1 MTEAK
6 SREIEAVAFA
16 FRHVPVA
23 GFRILHSLAWGRF
36 CYVDDLVT
44 DEQSRSEGLGAEL
57 MDWLLA
63 FARERLSARAEVR
76 EDLHPDD
83 VFWCT
88 ADPGWVTGTSY
99 GIIAPLTNVGEFI
112 PRVLR
117 DYLGAFCV
125 WDGGRLPTDAE
136 WEKVARGPDGFDYA
150 LGMTISDDEVSLY
163 NWRKNPGASV
173 TVVGI
178 QSTRDSYMPNRYG
191 IYHLTG
197 NVAEWSQSVN
207 VPYNRDH
214 PYLEDE
220 RNHDETPGLRSARG
234 GSWYSAAISYLY
246 IPYRDAFQPEHCN
259 QELGFRIVAK
269 ALP

>member
-1 MTEAK
+1 MEDTDGYANNDNWCEAGTKWK
-6 SREIEAVAFA
+6 STNRSHATALLKPADADYQRFGQRDQPVVWVNWFEANAYCRWLTKKV
-16 FRHVPVA
+16 
-23 GFRILHSLAWGRF
+23 GN
-36 CYVDDLVT
+36 
-44 DEQSRSEGLGAEL
+44 SR
-57 MDWLLA
+57 WL
-63 FARERLSARAEVR
+63 FS
-76 EDLHPDD
+76 
-83 VFWCT
+83 
-88 ADPGWVTGTSY
+88 
-99 GIIAPLTNVGEFI
+99 
-112 PRVLR
+112 
-117 DYLGAFCV
+117 
-125 WDGGRLPTDAE
+125 LPTDAE